1 MGKIDK
7 IINKFFDN
15 LKRGRLNS
23 FTKDMLKDPE
33 LKKSIVDHKKKEK
46 ELADKV
52 RQRYA
57 EYL

>member
-33 LKKSIVDHKKKEK
+33 LKKSIVDYKKKEK